1 MDSRGVRVPSWLLPV
16 VLIVLALLVLPSS
29 ASAHRLSKA
38 KANFIARET
47 VIRFWENHD
56 EWAESKRFKG
66 CRRKGPHGFVCR
78 GTVSG
83 SYTQVDGSTWD
94 RRCKLHID
102 VLLRSVHG
110 FDFIVDQPFVKCTNS
125 PPFSI

>member
-1 MDSRGVRVPSWLLPV
+1 MDSRGVRVPSWLLPL

-29 ASAHRLSKA
+29 ASAHRLSMA
-38 KANFIARET
+38 KANSLARGH
-47 VIRFWENHD
+47 VIQFWEKH

-66 CRRKGPHGFVCR
+66 CHRKGPHGIVCR

-94 RRCKLHID
+94 RRCKLRID
-102 VLLRSVHG
+102 VLLRTLG
-110 FDFIVDQPFVKCTNS
+110 GMDFILDGIAFVKCTNS

>member
-1 MDSRGVRVPSWLLPV
+1 VRVPSWLLPAA
-16 VLIVLALLVLPSS
+16 LIVLALLVLPSS

-38 KANFIARET
+38 KANSIARET
-47 VIRFWENHD
+47 VNRFWKNHD
-56 EWAESKRFKG
+56 DWAESKRFKG
-66 CRRKGPHGFVCR
+66 CRRKGPHGFACR

-94 RRCKLHID
+94 RRCKLDID

-110 FDFIVDQPFVKCTNS
+110 FDFIVNQPFVKCTNS
-125 PPFSI
+125 PPF